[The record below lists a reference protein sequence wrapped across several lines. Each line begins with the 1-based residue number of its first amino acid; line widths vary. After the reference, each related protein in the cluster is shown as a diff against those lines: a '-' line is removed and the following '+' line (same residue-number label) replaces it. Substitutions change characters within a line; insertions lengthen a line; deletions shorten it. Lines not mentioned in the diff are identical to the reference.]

1 MLYSIVVSL
10 HENLQSCPPQLPLH
24 LFLCQPVV
32 IHQQPYSPS
41 NQSSFKRPTTRRSS
55 QSGNCFMDVN
65 HEQSVT
71 FLRERFGQPYKLI
84 NVHMQSLLKLVNVIN
99 TLSTLQSIYN
109 TREGHVRRL
118 TSLGKHPESCGI
130 MLTPVILSKL
140 PKEVCKNIVREY
152 NNVEWPLDDVC
163 RRIVTSEW
171 FTNLS
176 TATRSL
182 S

>member
-1 MLYSIVVSL
+1 
-10 HENLQSCPPQLPLH
+10 
-24 LFLCQPVV
+24 
-32 IHQQPYSPS
+32 
-41 NQSSFKRPTTRRSS
+41 
-55 QSGNCFMDVN
+55 MDVN

-152 NNVEWPLDDVC
+152 NNEEWPLDDVRGTLLKETQIIETVVGPLHC
-163 RRIVTSEW
+163 K
-171 FTNLS
+171 N
-176 TATRSL
+176 
-182 S
+182 